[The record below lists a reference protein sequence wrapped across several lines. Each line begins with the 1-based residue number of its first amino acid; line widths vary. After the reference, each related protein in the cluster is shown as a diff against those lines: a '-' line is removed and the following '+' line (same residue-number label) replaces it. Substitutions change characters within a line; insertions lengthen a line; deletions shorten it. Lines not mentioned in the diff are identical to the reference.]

1 MKSFSMAKKKAI
13 PVTIPVR
20 EHYCRTHMDPYDTIE
35 LKKLKLHKW
44 LGHLW
49 SFMRLFSGGGG
60 ESRTRVRERS
70 TQGLYRFSLRTSFR
84 LGRCPQTGFRQL
96 SFRKLLARIPDGK
109 DANQPNG
116 FDTSAAYQASAA
128 PA

>member
-1 MKSFSMAKKKAI
+1 MPKEKPDSHLRM
-13 PVTIPVR
+13 TI
-20 EHYCRTHMDPYDTIE
+20 
-35 LKKLKLHKW
+35 
-44 LGHLW
+44 
-49 SFMRLFSGGGG
+49 RLFLSTFGGGG
-60 ESRTRVRERS
+60 ESRTPVRERS

-84 LGRCPQTGFRQL
+84 LRRCPQTGFRQL

>member
-1 MKSFSMAKKKAI
+1 MTSNPLIYRIISTF
-13 PVTIPVR
+13 
-20 EHYCRTHMDPYDTIE
+20 
-35 LKKLKLHKW
+35 
-44 LGHLW
+44 
-49 SFMRLFSGGGG
+49 GGGG

-84 LGRCPQTGFRQL
+84 LRRCPQTGFRQL